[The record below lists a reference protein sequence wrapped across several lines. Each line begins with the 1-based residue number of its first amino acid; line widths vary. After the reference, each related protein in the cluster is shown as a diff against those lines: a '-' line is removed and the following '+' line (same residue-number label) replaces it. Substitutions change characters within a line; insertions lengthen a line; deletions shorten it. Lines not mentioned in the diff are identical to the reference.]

1 MKQAYGKALKEFLEL
16 IEYELKEEGHQEAV
30 IK

>member
-1 MKQAYGKALKEFLEL
+1 LEL